1 MASKIITEIT
11 PLTERDSFYMFDHR
25 KYAFD
30 FPLHKHPEI
39 EITFLENCTGV
50 RRVVG
55 DSIEVCGQFDLALIG
70 SNLEHAWEQLPDE
83 TLVDVAAG
91 KTVREFVI
99 QFSPDLLSEQFL
111 SKTQMESLAQLL
123 ENAKRGIAFGLPVI
137 MRAFEKLNKLSDEK
151 PGFPRVLRLLEL
163 LYQLS
168 LENDF
173 HLLSSTAFS
182 HAELTSD
189 SRRVHKVE
197 EYIAEHFKEEVR
209 LNTLAE
215 LVGMTPTA
223 FSRFFRLRTGRTLS
237 EYIINYRLGYASR
250 QLVDTTNSIVEICYD
265 SGFNNVSNFNRVF
278 KKKKGCSP
286 TALRETY
293 QKNKIIV

>member
-1 MASKIITEIT
+1 MANKIITEIT

-25 KYAFD
+25 KESFD
-30 FPLHKHPEI
+30 FPLHKHAEI
-39 EITFLENCTGV
+39 ELTFMENCTGV

-55 DSIEVCGQFDLALIG
+55 DSIETCGRFDLVLVG

-83 TLVDVAAG
+83 ELPDVAAG
-91 KTVREFVI
+91 HTVREYVV
-99 QFSPDLLSEQFL
+99 QFAPDLLSEQFL
-111 SKTQMESLAQLL
+111 AKTQMETLAKLL

-137 MRAFEKLNKLSDEK
+137 MRVFDNLNKLSEEK
-151 PGFPRVLRLLEL
+151 AGFPRVLRLLEI

-168 LENDF
+168 LESDF
-173 HLLSSTAFS
+173 HLLSSASFT
-182 HAELTSD
+182 HAKHSTE

-197 EYIAEHFKEEVR
+197 EYISEHFKEEIR
-209 LNTLAE
+209 LNTLAD

-250 QLVDTTNSIVEICYD
+250 LLVDTSDSIVEICYE

-286 TALRETY
+286 TAFRETY